1 MQHSPSTVIPWNPP
15 YNANARAANPPTA
28 AAGPKLAAIP
38 ILTAALAVP
47 LIEPV
52 AVEPDVF
59 VAEPV
64 SDDMDPVAVAFSD
77 IAEAGSAAL
86 EP

>member
-1 MQHSPSTVIPWNPP
+1 M
-15 YNANARAANPPTA
+15 
-28 AAGPKLAAIP
+28 AAIP